1 MINEKQFNAMVRL
14 LDDEDPVV
22 QQQIEQ
28 ELKDMGLEA
37 ISRLEGILPTLEDNA
52 IQEQVEAMIARLQSQ
67 QIGEQLYEWRKGGGE
82 DLLEAWMLINQIE
95 HPGMDTQVFHNAINR
110 LASRTWLQINVGM
123 NDLEK
128 LSVINR
134 LLYSMEAFSGNH
146 GSPEAPD
153 NNHISFVLNEKQGNS
168 LSMCMLYSILSE
180 KLGVPLQI
188 VNFNGYFALRYLSR
202 DSHFYIDAYNKGLFF
217 TPQQVERFLKKLGA
231 EDNLNTYK
239 PLSNIY
245 VILQLLQALEATHK
259 LANNDEQ
266 VARYQEIQKAIEIR
280 F

>member
-1 MINEKQFNAMVRL
+1 MVRL

-28 ELKDMGLEA
+28 ELIGMGMEA

-52 IQEQVEAMIARLQSQ
+52 IQQQVEAMIARLQSQ

-168 LSMCMLYSILSE
+168 LSMCMLYSILSD

-231 EDNLNTYK
+231 EDNRNTYK

-259 LANNDEQ
+259 LAGNDEE